1 MKNRAS
7 QFKYLSVICE
17 VVRVKNDMK
26 DDMKDLKEH
35 FLLFQLCKTETLEE
49 FNEVSLAFPKHS
61 LS

>member
-1 MKNRAS
+1 M
-7 QFKYLSVICE
+7 VI
-17 VVRVKNDMK
+17 VKNDMK